1 MGDFHDFWRR
11 FRRNTLAMLGLIVV
25 IGLVL
30 TALASLVGAP
40 YDKVVAQ
47 DFPSTLQAP
56 SLAHPMGTDQLG
68 RDVLLRVLYASRTS
82 LLVGFTVVLI
92 GMTVGTS
99 LGLLA
104 GYLGGWV
111 DSVISRFS
119 DVMLAFPFLLMAI
132 AVTAALGPSLWNLI
146 IALGVATFPSY
157 TRLVRGSVLAIEA
170 EQFVDAARAIG
181 VGKVRIMLR
190 HILPNLLGT
199 VLVVI
204 AVSAEVGP
212 SLWNLIIALGV
223 ATCPSYTR
231 LVSGSVLAI
240 KAEQFVDAA
249 QAIGVGKV
257 RIMLRHILPNLMG
270 TLLVYGTLHVST
282 AILAESG
289 LSFLGLGSA

>member
-1 MGDFHDFWRR
+1 MSDFHDFWRR

-30 TALASLVGAP
+30 TAISSFIVAP

-47 DFPSTLQAP
+47 DFPSTLQPP

-157 TRLVRGSVLAIEA
+157 TRLVRGSVLAI
-170 EQFVDAARAIG
+170 
-181 VGKVRIMLR
+181 
-190 HILPNLLGT
+190 
-199 VLVVI
+199 
-204 AVSAEVGP
+204 
-212 SLWNLIIALGV
+212 
-223 ATCPSYTR
+223 
-231 LVSGSVLAI
+231 

-249 QAIGVGKV
+249 QSIGVGKV

-270 TLLVYGTLHVST
+270 TLLVYGTLRVST

-289 LSFLGLGSA
+289 LSFLGLGAQPPEPTWGNMLSDAREYLLFYRWLPLFPGLAILVTVLGFNLLGDGLRDILDPRLRDV

>member
-1 MGDFHDFWRR
+1 MSDFHDFWRR

-30 TALASLVGAP
+30 TALASLVVAP

-47 DFPSTLQAP
+47 DFPSTLQPP

-157 TRLVRGSVLAIEA
+157 TRLVRGSVLAI
-170 EQFVDAARAIG
+170 
-181 VGKVRIMLR
+181 
-190 HILPNLLGT
+190 
-199 VLVVI
+199 
-204 AVSAEVGP
+204 
-212 SLWNLIIALGV
+212 
-223 ATCPSYTR
+223 
-231 LVSGSVLAI
+231 

-249 QAIGVGKV
+249 QSIGVGKV

-270 TLLVYGTLHVST
+270 TLLVYGTLRVST

-289 LSFLGLGSA
+289 LSFLGLGAQPPEPTWGNMLSDARESGPGHPGDGAGFQPAGGWTARHPGPAAQGRLEIMSYEL